1 LQRVMLRRARQL
13 RRARVE
19 SELRVEIAVIAV
31 GVTAEAGMDVAAD
44 ATGIVVGTVAEIVR
58 HVVVVNG
65 RQRHRGRMGD
75 VWMRCV
81 SGLLR
86 ADRGSQRVRTRR

>member
-1 LQRVMLRRARQL
+1 MLRRVRQS

-31 GVTAEAGMDVAAD
+31 GVIVEAGMDVAVD
-44 ATGIVVGTVAEIVR
+44 ATGIVVGTVA
-58 HVVVVNG
+58 NG
-65 RQRHRGRMGD
+65 RQRHRGRMRD
-75 VWMRCV
+75 VWMPCV

-86 ADRGSQRVRTRR
+86 ADRGSRRVRTRL

>member
-1 LQRVMLRRARQL
+1 VMLRRARQS

-44 ATGIVVGTVAEIVR
+44 ATGTVAEIVR

-65 RQRHRGRMGD
+65 RQRHRGRMRD

-86 ADRGSQRVRTRR
+86 ADRGSQRVRTRL